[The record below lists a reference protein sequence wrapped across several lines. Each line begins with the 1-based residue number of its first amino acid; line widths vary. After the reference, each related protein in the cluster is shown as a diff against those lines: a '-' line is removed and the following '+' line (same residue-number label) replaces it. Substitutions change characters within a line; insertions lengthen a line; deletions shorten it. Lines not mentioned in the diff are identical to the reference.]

1 MALRWEEV
9 LKGLPEELMVKFNRM
24 NTTAKQYTAN
34 RILGFNKVDSM
45 RNAGSNAKDGASLS
59 STAKSLEDRN
69 PAIEE
74 IVAYAQ
80 EHNFE
85 SQLLNEKSKFNQTIE
100 QKQQEALITQATSAA
115 SVMSPNMAESVAF
128 YRRVASGSV
137 KTYKTTEK
145 YDANGKL
152 VERRKEIIDD
162 AETRMRAREK
172 LDRLLG
178 INAMQNLGQ
187 VQVGSISINIVD
199 ASKDDKE
206 EREVDVQ
213 DEAIVTDDG
222 EEIIDSGTI
231 IEQEPQVEIETPKPK
246 KEKPKDT
253 RKPLYYVNE
262 KGERRRR
269 PSWDR

>member
-1 MALRWEEV
+1 MGLRWEEV

-24 NTTAKQYTAN
+24 NATAKQYTAN
-34 RILGFNKVDSM
+34 RILGFNKVDSI
-45 RNAGSNAKDGASLS
+45 RNAGSNAKDGSSLS

-74 IVAYAQ
+74 IVAYAM

-100 QKQQEALITQATSAA
+100 QKQQEALVTQATSAA
-115 SVMSPNMAESVAF
+115 SVMSPTMAESVAF
-128 YRRVASGSV
+128 YRKVANGSV
-137 KTYKTTEK
+137 KSYKTTEK
-145 YDANGKL
+145 YDASGKL
-152 VERRKEIIDD
+152 IERKKEIIDD

-178 INAMQNLGQ
+178 VNAMQNLGQ

-199 ASKDDKE
+199 ASKKDEDEK
-206 EREVDVQ
+206 EVDFQ
-213 DEAIVTDDG
+213 EEAIVKDDNG
-222 EEIIDSGTI
+222 DEMIDAGTI
-231 IEQEPQVEIETPKPK
+231 IEKEPEVVIEKPK
-246 KEKPKDT
+246 KEKPVDN
-253 RKPLYYVNE
+253 RKPLYYTNE

-269 PSWDR
+269 PSWQR